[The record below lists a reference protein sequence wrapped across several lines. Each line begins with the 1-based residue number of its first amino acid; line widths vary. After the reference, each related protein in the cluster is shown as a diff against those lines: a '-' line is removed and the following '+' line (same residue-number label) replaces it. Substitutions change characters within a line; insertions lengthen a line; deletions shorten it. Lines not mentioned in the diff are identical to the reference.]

1 MAKFVTVE
9 ILRNIDL
16 PASIAGGAALALNR
30 VQVTVPESGHNRR
43 PRNRCFCCFIPVQNS
58 REEQRR
64 TSQSPKGPRDLTHPS
79 VPSSAGSPLA
89 SM

>member
-9 ILRNIDL
+9 ILRDIDL

-43 PRNRCFCCFIPVQNS
+43 PRNRCFCWFKTAV
-58 REEQRR
+58 R
-64 TSQSPKGPRDLTHPS
+64 
-79 VPSSAGSPLA
+79 SSAVRARVQKVLA
-89 SM
+89 I